1 MYAMR
6 KKLRNRNSVDGR
18 WFHSRWLTGHGL
30 WIMVILFLVFA
41 CSSKETSMGETYTC
55 PMHPT
60 VISDK
65 PGTCPVC
72 GMDLVRKARKGEE
85 VTMTKELNRLTKSPN
100 VVVTASIKTIRG
112 EYKSIPVTKELLGI
126 VTYDTRSIYV
136 IPARIGGRLEKVY
149 LKYNFQPVTK
159 GMKIAEVYSPEL
171 ISAQRELVYLI
182 QNDTDNKL
190 LIDGA
195 ISRLKFLG
203 ATEKQVAELIENQK
217 VNTTFSIYCPY
228 DGYVTADEQSPAL
241 QSSPVAASVSSSGAM
256 GMNSAKVSGNQ
267 PSVNVSSASLPRE
280 GSYVD
285 TGQTLFKIVSANATW
300 IEFELPSTDAESI
313 KKGAEIVLAV
323 ENESMK
329 AKVDFIE
336 PFTEQSKDFVRIRS
350 YNKNSKLLIGQLVK
364 GAVSLTG
371 KSSLWLP
378 KSAVLDLG
386 MERVIF
392 IKEQDQF
399 RPKKVEVGFQANGSI
414 EIISGLTSGDEV
426 AMDAHYLMDSEGF
439 IKVTK

>member
-1 MYAMR
+1 MR
-6 KKLRNRNSVDGR
+6 KKLRNSMQRIIVNCQLS
-18 WFHSRWLTGHGL
+18 
-30 WIMVILFLVFA
+30 ILVVMLLA
-41 CSSKETSMGETYTC
+41 CSSRDSAHQGETYTC

-60 VISDK
+60 VVSDK

-72 GMDLVRKARKGEE
+72 GMDLVQKAREGEE
-85 VTMTKELNRLTKSPN
+85 VVISKELNRLTKSPN
-100 VVVTASIKTIRG
+100 EVVAASINTIRG

-171 ISAQRELVYLI
+171 ISAQREFVYLI
-182 QNDTDNKL
+182 QNDKENRL

-203 ATEKQVAELIENQK
+203 ATEKQVAELVETQK
-217 VNTTFSIYCPY
+217 VNATFSIYSPY
-228 DGYVTADEQSPAL
+228 DGYVTVDEQSPAL
-241 QSSPVAASVSSSGAM
+241 QSSTVPASVSSSGSM
-256 GMNSAKVSGNQ
+256 GMSSAKVSGNQ
-267 PSVNVSSASLPRE
+267 PSVNVGSASLPRE

-285 TGQTLFKIVSANATW
+285 TGQALFKIVSANATW
-300 IEFELPSTDAESI
+300 TEFELPTADAESI
-313 KKGAEIVLAV
+313 KKGDEIVLAV

-350 YNKNSKLLIGQLVK
+350 YSKNSKLLIGQLVK
-364 GAVSLTG
+364 GAVSLAG

-399 RPKKVEVGFQANGSI
+399 RPKKVEVGFQADGSI

-426 AMDAHYLMDSEGF
+426 AIDAHYLMDSEGF
-439 IKVTK
+439 IKIIK

>member
-1 MYAMR
+1 
-6 KKLRNRNSVDGR
+6 LSLLLSN
-18 WFHSRWLTGHGL
+18 
-30 WIMVILFLVFA
+30 
-41 CSSKETSMGETYTC
+41 
-55 PMHPT
+55 
-60 VISDK
+60 
-65 PGTCPVC
+65 
-72 GMDLVRKARKGEE
+72 
-85 VTMTKELNRLTKSPN
+85 
-100 VVVTASIKTIRG
+100 TIRG